1 MAAFLPA
8 GLSALAPSETH
19 ALPMSGWEPQLGTP
33 CPPGP
38 CSSSLGTQARAEPP
52 GQGPKNPH
60 VSGVTVQLEMKPL
73 WEEFHRLGTEMI
85 VTKAGRRMFP
95 TFQVKIRGMDA
106 LADYALLMDFLPL
119 DNKRYR
125 YAFHS
130 SAWLVAGKADPA
142 TPGRVHFHP
151 DSPAKGAQ
159 WMRQIVS
166 FDKLKLTNNLLDDNG
181 HIILNSMHRYQPR
194 FHVVFVDRRRD
205 SARYAQENFKS
216 FVFTETQF
224 TAVTAYQNHRITQLK
239 IASNPFAKGF
249 RDSDADAWPVAPR
262 PLLSVPGPSRGSL
275 RPSLLRDPAQREKGP
290 NKDSASAFGT
300 SARLHPQ
307 LLPSPEAPLAP
318 ATHRPLA
325 YQELYPGAPG
335 RLKISGA
342 RPAPYPLPSIPADR
356 AGGGLPLPAGLGL
369 LSPTALCL
377 GPGQGAQ

>member
-1 MAAFLPA
+1 
-8 GLSALAPSETH
+8 
-19 ALPMSGWEPQLGTP
+19 
-33 CPPGP
+33 
-38 CSSSLGTQARAEPP
+38 
-52 GQGPKNPH
+52 
-60 VSGVTVQLEMKPL
+60 
-73 WEEFHRLGTEMI
+73 
-85 VTKAGRRMFP
+85 
-95 TFQVKIRGMDA
+95 
-106 LADYALLMDFLPL
+106 
-119 DNKRYR
+119 
-125 YAFHS
+125 
-130 SAWLVAGKADPA
+130 
-142 TPGRVHFHP
+142 
-151 DSPAKGAQ
+151 
-159 WMRQIVS
+159 
-166 FDKLKLTNNLLDDNG
+166 
-181 HIILNSMHRYQPR
+181 MHRYQPR

-224 TAVTAYQNHRITQLK
+224 TAVTAYQNHRVGGPGPFLGCRPRPGAEGRPLTAAPPQITQLK